1 MNSQAIAANLK
12 KTAWSMTRGV
22 LLIGLIF
29 VVIYPI
35 LLKAITAVK
44 HKDDIYNPVVLL
56 LPEKFTMD
64 NITHVIEVMDYWQ
77 TLLNTFALSGVTMIL
92 QIVACALAGYGF
104 AKWKSKWGNL
114 LFAGVVAT
122 ILIPPQTII
131 LPMYL
136 TFQNFDF
143 FGLMQLFG
151 AEKGFNLLNTYWP
164 FILTGITANG
174 LKSGLFI
181 YIFRQFFM
189 NMPKDLEEAAF
200 VDGASLV
207 KTFSNIIIP
216 SAVPAI
222 VTVALFSFVWQW
234 NDTFFVASYLPS
246 MQILSNELLSLSSE
260 VGVYVTQGM
269 GLGYDEANDP
279 FYHSMLVGTGLM
291 LAILPL
297 IVMYLFVQRLFVE
310 SIERTGIV
318 G

>member
-1 MNSQAIAANLK
+1 MNSQALIAK
-12 KTAWSMTRGV
+12 GKHSAWSITRAV

-56 LPEKFTMD
+56 VPEKFTLD
-64 NITHVIEVMDYWQ
+64 NVAHVIGIMDYWQ
-77 TLLNTFALSGVTMIL
+77 TLLNTFGLSAITMIL
-92 QIVACALAGYGF
+92 QLVACSLAGYGF
-104 AKWKSKWGNL
+104 AKWQSKKSSL

-122 ILIPPQTII
+122 ILIPPQTIV

-136 TFQNFDF
+136 SFQSFDF
-143 FGLMQLFG
+143 LGIMQLFG
-151 AEKGFNLLNTYWP
+151 AEKGLNLLNTYWP

-174 LKSGLFI
+174 LKSGLYI

-200 VDGASLV
+200 VDGASV
-207 KTFSNIIIP
+207 FKTFTGIILP

-234 NDTFFVASYLPS
+234 NDTFFVSSYLPG

-260 VGVYVTQGM
+260 VGRYVTQGM

-279 FYHSMLVGTGLM
+279 FYHAMLVSTGLM

-297 IVMYLFVQRLFVE
+297 IIMYFFVQRLFVE